1 MAGSCA
7 KAGPSWSTSSSARA
21 TTSCARRSSTT
32 MAEARSTKPGAA
44 RMATLSTALDG
55 AGAGDGRSID
65 ELRAAALEAY
75 EAAEMPTW
83 RRSGFWTT
91 TLRDLDLDAI
101 EPKHHQPGTP

>member
-1 MAGSCA
+1 M
-7 KAGPSWSTSSSARA
+7 
-21 TTSCARRSSTT
+21 TSCARRPSRA

-55 AGAGDGRSID
+55 AGAANGRSID
-65 ELRAAALEAY
+65 ELRAAALEVF

-91 TLRDLDLDAI
+91 SLRDLDVDAL
-101 EPKHHQPGTP
+101 EPKHHEPGRGRPEALAQATGQ